1 MINTPAA
8 RDPVCGMT
16 VDPATARGG
25 AHAHDGATYH
35 FCSPSCRAKFAAEP
49 AKYLAPRPAPTLV
62 TIGGP
67 PVPAPSAPAVAAI
80 DPVCGMTVDAANPRG
95 GSHAHGGTA
104 YHFCCDGCR
113 TRFAADPA
121 KYLDPSFRP
130 GGMPADLVGIGPAPA
145 AKSTAAAGF
154 YTCPMCPEVK
164 EAGNVP
170 CPSCGMALE
179 PPLRLAPASRT
190 RYTCPMHPEAVQ
202 DEPGEC
208 PLCGMALEATTVAAG
223 PEANPELVDL
233 TTRFTIALV
242 LSIPV
247 FLVGMLEMWP
257 HNFVFRRILGP
268 GVSPWIGFLL
278 GTPVVLW
285 AGLPFFRRAW
295 TSVVNRRLNMFTLIG
310 LGTGIAYLYSVVA
323 TFAPGLFP
331 SGLRTGH
338 AGTVPVYFEAAAVII
353 TLVLLGQVLELRAR
367 ERTGDAIRSLLGLA
381 PPTARRIGADGIEAD
396 VPLDRV
402 HPGDL
407 LRIRPG
413 DRIPVDGP
421 VVEGASSVDE
431 GMLTGEPTPVAKAPG
446 DRLVGGTVNGAGT
459 LVLRAERVGEATV
472 LAQIIRLVA
481 DAQRSRAPIQR
492 LADTVASAF
501 VPVVILV
508 AIATALLWYALGP
521 EPRLAHALVNAVAV
535 LIIACP
541 CALGLA
547 TPMSIMVGT
556 GRGAQ
561 SGVLV
566 RDAEALEG
574 LARVDTIV
582 LDKTGTLTE
591 GRPALVAVEAIG
603 ASESERDLVWLAAG
617 LERGSEHPLAAA
629 ILAGAGARGI
639 GIPPAPADFRAHPG
653 RGVTGTVGGR
663 AVALGN
669 AALMAEAG
677 LDVAP
682 LGARADGRRAEAQTV
697 VYLAVDG
704 RLAGM
709 LAVADPI
716 KPGAA
721 EAVAALHR
729 EGLALAMLT
738 GDDRRTAEAVARRL
752 GIDRVL
758 AEVQPAQ
765 KAAEVA
771 RLKAGGK
778 VVAMAGDGIND
789 APALA
794 AADVGI
800 AMGTGTDVAMES
812 AGVTLVRGDLRG
824 LVRAVRLGR
833 ATLRNIRQNLLFAFL
848 YNALAIPVAAGLLYP
863 VFGLLLSPMLASAAM
878 SLSSVSVI
886 ANALRLRRVPLD
898 AAPAASR

>member
-1 MINTPAA
+1 MPDTPTA

-25 AHAHDGATYH
+25 SHEHGGTAYH
-35 FCSPSCRAKFAAEP
+35 FCAPSCRAKFAADP
-49 AKYLAPRPAPTLV
+49 ARYLAPKPAPMLV

-67 PVPAPSAPAVAAI
+67 PVPAATAPAVTAI

-95 GSHAHGGTA
+95 GSHAHGGA
-104 YHFCCDGCR
+104 DYHFCCNGCR
-113 TRFAADPA
+113 TKFAADPA
-121 KYLDPSFRP
+121 KYLDPSYTP
-130 GGMPADLVGIGPAPA
+130 GGMTPDLVGIGPAA
-145 AKSTAAAGF
+145 APVSKPSGALGF

-164 EAGNVP
+164 ETENVP

-179 PPLRLAPASRT
+179 PPLRLAPAVRT
-190 RYTCPMHPEAVQ
+190 RYTCPMHPEVLE
-202 DEPGEC
+202 DGPGAC
-208 PLCGMALEATTVAAG
+208 PLCGMALEPTTVAAG
-223 PEANPELVDL
+223 PEANPELADL
-233 TTRFTIALV
+233 TNRFFIALA
-242 LSIPV
+242 LSLPV
-247 FLVGMLEMWP
+247 FALGMLEMWP
-257 HNFVFRRILGP
+257 HNFVVRRILGP
-268 GVSPWIGFLL
+268 GVTPWIGFLL
-278 GTPVVLW
+278 STPVVLW
-285 AGLPFFRRAW
+285 AGAPFFRRAW
-295 TSVVNRRLNMFTLIG
+295 ASVVNRRLNMFTLIG

-323 TFAPGLFP
+323 AFAPGLFP
-331 SGLRTGH
+331 TSLRTGH

-367 ERTGDAIRSLLGLA
+367 ERTGEAIRSLLGLA
-381 PPTARRIGADGIEAD
+381 PPNARRIGPDGSEAD
-396 VPLDRV
+396 IPLDQV

-413 DRIPVDGP
+413 DKIPVDGP
-421 VVEGASSVDE
+421 VVEGSSRVDE
-431 GMLTGEPTPVAKAPG
+431 SMLTGEPTPVAKAPG
-446 DRLVGGTVNGAGT
+446 DRLVGGTVNGSGT

-492 LADTVASAF
+492 LADTVASYF

-508 AIATALLWYALGP
+508 AVATAGLWYALGP
-521 EPRLAHALVNAVAV
+521 EPKLAHALVNAVAV

-556 GRGAQ
+556 GRGAR

-566 RDAEALEG
+566 RNAEALEG

-591 GRPALVAVEAIG
+591 GKPTLEAVEPLG
-603 ASESERDLVWLAAG
+603 GESERDLVWLAAG

-629 ILAGAGARGI
+629 ILAGAEARGI
-639 GIPPAPADFRAHPG
+639 GIPPAPADFQAHPG
-653 RGVTGTVGGR
+653 RGVSGTVGGR
-663 AVALGN
+663 KVALGN
-669 AALMAEAG
+669 AAMLAEG
-677 LDVAP
+677 GIDVSPLD
-682 LGARADGRRAEAQTV
+682 ARAAAHRGEARTV
-697 VYLAVDG
+697 VYVAADG
-704 RLAGM
+704 RLAGL

-721 EAVAALHR
+721 EAIAALHR
-729 EGLALAMLT
+729 EGLSLTMLT
-738 GDDRRTAEAVARRL
+738 GDDRATAEAVARRL

-771 RLKAGGK
+771 RLKAEGK

-863 VFGLLLSPMLASAAM
+863 FFGLLLSPMLASAAM

-886 ANALRLRRVPLD
+886 SNALRLRRVPLD
-898 AAPAASR
+898 PAAPG